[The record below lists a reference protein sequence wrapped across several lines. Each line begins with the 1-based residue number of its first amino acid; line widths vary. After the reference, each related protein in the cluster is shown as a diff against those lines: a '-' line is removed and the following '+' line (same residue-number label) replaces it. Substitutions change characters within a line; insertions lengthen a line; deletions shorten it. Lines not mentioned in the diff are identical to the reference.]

1 MPSPKMKKYVNRKKP
16 STTVEFVCEAEYRIG
31 EMKHQ
36 VVIYTRNTKYY
47 VRGKVEFEAKFRP
60 AD

>member
-1 MPSPKMKKYVNRKKP
+1 MKTYVNRKKP